1 MTADWAFQASTTNV
15 SDFVAR
21 FVPEFQT
28 LLWLVPI
35 AAATAIVFASFA
47 SWLATSKGIRTAY
60 TRKFFH
66 FGIFTAAGLIHLV
79 WGLHGVVVFGSVV
92 SIIVLYAVYR
102 GDGFPFYEALARTSD
117 HPHRALFIIVPLLS
131 TAVGGGLTNSFF
143 PEFAFVGYFVGGWGD
158 AAGEP
163 VGTRWGRHRYRVPS
177 LAGVRVTRS
186 LEGSSAVLVTSTTA
200 AVLSLW
206 LGGHQPG
213 FAVVTGLA
221 CGIAGTLAE
230 AVTIHGLDNL
240 TVQVVA
246 AAAATL
252 MAVSIG

>member
-1 MTADWAFQASTTNV
+1 MTADWGSQASTTNV

-21 FVPEFQT
+21 FAPEFQT
-28 LLWLVPI
+28 VLWLIPI
-35 AAATAIVFASFA
+35 AVATAIVFASFA

-92 SIIVLYAVYR
+92 SIIVLYTVYR

-117 HPHRALFIIVPLLS
+117 QPHRALFIIVPLLS

-163 VGTRWGRHRYRVPS
+163 VGTRWGQHRYRVPS
-177 LAGVRVTRS
+177 LMGVPVTRS
-186 LEGSSAVLVTSTTA
+186 VEGSTAVLVTSTLA
-200 AVLSLW
+200 AVLALW
-206 LGGHQPG
+206 LGEFGVA
-213 FAVVTGLA
+213 FALIAGTA
-221 CGIAGTLAE
+221 CGIVATIAE
-230 AVTIHGLDNL
+230 GITFHGLDNF
-240 TVQVVA
+240 TVQLTA
-246 AAAATL
+246 AAMATL
-252 MAVSIG
+252 MAARI